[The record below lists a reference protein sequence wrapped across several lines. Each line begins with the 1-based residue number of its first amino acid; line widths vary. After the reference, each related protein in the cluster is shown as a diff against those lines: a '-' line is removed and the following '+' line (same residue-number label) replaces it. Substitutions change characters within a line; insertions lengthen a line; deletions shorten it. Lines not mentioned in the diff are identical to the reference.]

1 MEDKRE
7 YNNNYTKAAPGFWGH
22 PRQIWSHSHP
32 TRSPED
38 SPLYD
43 LQDSAQMSVPSF
55 PDHPTSNH
63 PTPAFPVPP
72 YPNLIFH
79 LSYYTFTCLLSLPTS
94 ESRAFLWGGGLLLY
108 PKGLEQWHRAGV
120 LSRWLSMRWIQNIY
134 TFHDFSPWI
143 GEVLLNRVRLTISI
157 PESLFISQSSTLKLE
172 VLQTLTDTHLKPS
185 LEGAHSSI
193 KALRATIKSLSTDVS
208 SVLRDF
214 PQGFNFHLVP
224 LAYFAMA
231 VLSHILALGQY

>member
-7 YNNNYTKAAPGFWGH
+7 YNNNYTKAAPGFWGR

-79 LSYYTFTCLLSLPTS
+79 LSYYIHIYLFIISPHLWEQGLFSLVTAVSQEPRTV
-94 ESRAFLWGGGLLLY
+94 
-108 PKGLEQWHRAGV
+108 AGV
-120 LSRWLSMRWIQNIY
+120 L
-134 TFHDFSPWI
+134 FP
-143 GEVLLNRVRLTISI
+143 G
-157 PESLFISQSSTLKLE
+157 
-172 VLQTLTDTHLKPS
+172 
-185 LEGAHSSI
+185 
-193 KALRATIKSLSTDVS
+193 
-208 SVLRDF
+208 DF
-214 PQGFNFHLVP
+214 PWGENKTYMP
-224 LAYFAMA
+224 SM
-231 VLSHILALGQY
+231 ILALEQMKFF